1 MTSPSKS
8 RVVFLNF
15 WAADMGGAEYS
26 LLELIEAARGRLEP
40 HLVTSENGTLVD
52 HIRKLGVTCHVI
64 PCGGRMHN
72 IRRGMRSTCLVS
84 YIPDLFSYTIHVF
97 RMTLLLWRLKPSIVH
112 ANVPKSHI
120 ALLLAHRFG
129 FRGRIVLHFREIF
142 SSHGFPLKLYTLLYP
157 SHTAAAICIS
167 DAVRSALP
175 RKIRATSTVIHN
187 GTPRLQQ
194 KNRSAVPHTPLRLLY
209 LGRIVP
215 WKRCDLLLLILRR
228 TVRLF
233 GEESVRLSLIGPT
246 TYWNPEYRK
255 DLSAEIANRK
265 VESIVRFSEE
275 THDIDTVYG
284 EHDIFVTA
292 STGEPF
298 GRSVAEAQAYGLP
311 VVALRSGGIPEI
323 VEHGESG
330 YLIEEGDTDAFAESV
345 GRFIRHPKLV
355 TIMGRRGRERM
366 RRYFRKDIQ
375 ISAALDFIQSEAK
388 RAR

>member
-1 MTSPSKS
+1 
-8 RVVFLNF
+8 
-15 WAADMGGAEYS
+15 
-26 LLELIEAARGRLEP
+26 
-40 HLVTSENGTLVD
+40 
-52 HIRKLGVTCHVI
+52 
-64 PCGGRMHN
+64 
-72 IRRGMRSTCLVS
+72 
-84 YIPDLFSYTIHVF
+84 
-97 RMTLLLWRLKPSIVH
+97 
-112 ANVPKSHI
+112 
-120 ALLLAHRFG
+120 
-129 FRGRIVLHFREIF
+129 
-142 SSHGFPLKLYTLLYP
+142 
-157 SHTAAAICIS
+157 
-167 DAVRSALP
+167 
-175 RKIRATSTVIHN
+175 
-187 GTPRLQQ
+187 
-194 KNRSAVPHTPLRLLY
+194 
-209 LGRIVP
+209 
-215 WKRCDLLLLILRR
+215 LLLILRR